1 MTASQF
7 TKSNYKIFV
16 NETRNSIWYA
26 ADSRQNMKQ
35 EITFFNF
42 CFHASFLLPLSPKLS
57 LNKFENLDLHI
68 YILLE
73 LYNHI
78 LKSFAG
84 PPTRFRECR
93 DQKRLNFSLYHTIF
107 IKKEFSYIL
116 LESRK
121 KVCLKISIVVKPLG
135 SFRLT

>member
-26 ADSRQNMKQ
+26 TDSRKNMKQ

-84 PPTRFRECR
+84 PHEIQGMSGPKTF
-93 DQKRLNFSLYHTIF
+93 KFLSISHNFY
-107 IKKEFSYIL
+107 
-116 LESRK
+116 
-121 KVCLKISIVVKPLG
+121 
-135 SFRLT
+135 